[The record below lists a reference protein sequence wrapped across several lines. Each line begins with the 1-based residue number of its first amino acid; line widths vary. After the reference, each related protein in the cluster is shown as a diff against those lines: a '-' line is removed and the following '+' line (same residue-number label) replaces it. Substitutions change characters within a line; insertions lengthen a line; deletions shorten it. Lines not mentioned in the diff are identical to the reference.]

1 MLLLSLLIAC
11 KPTPPDLSER
21 LESGETR
28 AGVIENSDALFGG
41 ISAEGRIGD
50 IKIYN
55 DRAQFI
61 IQGQRAGGYYISQGG
76 VPIDADIVRP
86 PNQPGR
92 DIIDEWGAMFGIG
105 RLLNPDSIEIVSDG
119 SDGSTAHVRVSGQ
132 ESPMALLTGAIEVD
146 IIQDKGVSLVTD
158 YRLEPD
164 TPLLYVESTLTA
176 EIEPIEFKVGDI
188 LMGSLDA
195 SDIWIPGHG
204 LSHHSANEW
213 PWVGYAGRMNEVAIG
228 IFSANDQLL
237 DAGGGTELLLELA
250 TLAIG
255 MQETIT
261 LEQGESFT
269 FGRYYGVGR
278 DLAELTDAW
287 QEEREV
293 PTQDVGGTVTAS
305 DGPVAGARV
314 NILIDDSP
322 YTLAFTDETGQFKAQ
337 VPTTGEVRFLAEGR
351 GTGVSIDLPEG
362 YGPYSPYSADT
373 PTQTTL
379 QSMKHGA
386 PPVPAACGRGV
397 ADPSN
402 PLVLGTPGKVKIT
415 ATDDLPFAAIL
426 SPTSSFPS
434 VDSRL
439 VMPRVTG
446 DGVAGWSR
454 DGSIEI
460 CAAPGSYNL
469 LAHRGLRWEIHTENI
484 EIEAEKTRHVRVA
497 LEAAYQ
503 LDEWLIGDPHTHASP
518 SADGS
523 IPMADRLVVAAAT
536 GVQIHFGTDHDHVAD
551 YRPLLK
557 PLGLEKVLASIVSDE
572 VSPVLRGHHNVYPI
586 EPHESDPNGGAWPWW
601 SNRVSSTDEAFATI
615 REKHPDALIQLNH
628 PTSNGIPDMAKWSP
642 GKIGEP
648 SKWTENFDAVEVL
661 NSFEWQP
668 FFDFYVDTINRGIVS
683 TPTGV
688 SDSHGYLK
696 GGPGYNV
703 TFLHVG
709 HNDPQ
714 KLTPADLKTA
724 MLNGKTVVSMGP
736 FIETN
741 ILPGSL
747 VNTALDLEIT
757 VHAPSWIQI
766 DQLKI
771 LENGVVIDTIQ
782 DPQKG
787 QAYASTP
794 RPEQDAWYTVIAS
807 GSQPMSPISSRTPWA
822 MTAPIFVDVDNNGWN
837 HPLPKM
843 E

>member
-11 KPTPPDLSER
+11 KPTPVDLSER
-21 LESGETR
+21 LESGEVR
-28 AGVIENSDALFGG
+28 AGVVDNDNALFGG

-61 IQGQRAGGYYISQGG
+61 IQGIRDGGYYIAQGG

-86 PNQPGR
+86 TNQPGR
-92 DIIDEWGAMFGIG
+92 DIVDEWGAMFGIG
-105 RLLNPDSIEIVSDG
+105 RLLNPESIEILSDG
-119 SDGSTAHVRVSGQ
+119 SDGEAALVRVSGR

-158 YRLEPD
+158 YRLEAD

-176 EIEPIEFKVGDI
+176 ELEPIEFKIGDI
-188 LMGSLDA
+188 LMGSLDG

-228 IFSANDQLL
+228 IFSDDNELL

-255 MQETIT
+255 MQDTIQ

-269 FGRYYGVGR
+269 FGRYYGVGK

-287 QEEREV
+287 QEKRGTS
-293 PTQDVGGTVTAS
+293 TQDVSGTVTAP

-314 NILIDDSP
+314 NILVDESP
-322 YTLAFTDETGQFKAQ
+322 YTLAFTDATGQFSAKVPSDGQ
-337 VPTTGEVRFLAEGR
+337 VSFLAEGR
-351 GTGVSIDLPEG
+351 GTGVFVDLPDG
-362 YGPYSPYSADT
+362 YGPYSPYSAES
-373 PTQTTL
+373 PTQSTL
-379 QSMKHGA
+379 RSIENGA
-386 PPVPAACGRGV
+386 PSVPAACGRGV
-397 ADPSN
+397 ADPAD
-402 PLVLGTPGKVKIT
+402 PLILGTPGKVKIT

-439 VMPRVTG
+439 VMPRETG
-446 DGVAGWSR
+446 NGVAGWSR
-454 DGSIEI
+454 DGSVEL
-460 CAAPGSYNL
+460 CAAPGTYNL
-469 LAHRGLRWEIHTENI
+469 LAHRGLRWELHTESIDI
-484 EIEAEKTRHVRVA
+484 EPGKTRHVRVA
-497 LEAAYQ
+497 LEAAYR

-557 PLGLEKVLASIVSDE
+557 PLGLEEVLASIVSDE
-572 VSPVLRGHHNVYPI
+572 VSPVLRGHHNVYPV
-586 EPHESDPNGGAWPWW
+586 EPHHSEPNGGAWPWW
-601 SNRVSSTDEAFATI
+601 SDRISTTDEGFAKI
-615 REKHPDALIQLNH
+615 REKHPGALIQLNH
-628 PTSNGIPDMAKWSP
+628 PTDNGVPDMAKWSP

-648 SKWTENFDAVEVL
+648 SKWTENFDAIEVL
-661 NSFEWQP
+661 NSFEWEP
-668 FFDFYVDTINRGIVS
+668 FFAFYVDTINRGIVS

-714 KLTPADLKTA
+714 KLTPDDLKTA
-724 MLNGKTVVSMGP
+724 MLNGKTVVSMGA
-736 FIETN
+736 FIQTN
-741 ILPGSL
+741 ILPGS
-747 VNTALDLEIT
+747 VIDKKLDLEIT
-757 VHAPSWIQI
+757 LHAPSWIQI
-766 DQLKI
+766 DQLTI
-771 LENGVVIDTIQ
+771 LENGEPIESISN
-782 DPQKG
+782 PEK
-787 QAYASTP
+787 STLYTRSISP
-794 RPEQDAWYTVIAS
+794 SQDAWYTIIAS
-807 GSQPMSPISSRTPWA
+807 GSQPMSPISNRSPWA
-822 MTAPIFVDVDNNGWN
+822 MTAPIFVDIDDNGWN
-837 HPLPKM
+837 HPLPQM